1 MYPKIEPYDHG
12 MLDVGDGH
20 RVYWEACGNPDGKP
34 ALVVHGGP
42 GSGCGTGSRSHFDP
56 AVYRVVLFD
65 QRNCG
70 RSTPHASEPVI
81 DLSTNTTD
89 HLIRDMEQLR
99 EHLGIDKWLVFGVS
113 WGSVLSVTYALRH
126 PERVSEMIVTAVAT
140 GRHSEIEWLIRGFG
154 GLAPEA
160 YERFLAG
167 VPDPGDDISAAYHR
181 LLMDPDPAVH
191 RRAADDW
198 CAWEDAIATV
208 PPGRDVE
215 HEPWEPRFQ
224 LAFAR
229 LVTHYFSN
237 RCWLADDELAR
248 KGHVLKDIPGVI
260 VHGQL
265 DLGALAGNPWV
276 LHNTWQGS
284 ELVIIEHGAHGTGT
298 MEAVI
303 AATDRFA
310 KSPVSYS

>member
-1 MYPKIEPYDHG
+1 MYPQLEPYDQG

-20 RVYWEACGNPDGKP
+20 RVYWEVCGNPDGKP
-34 ALVVHGGP
+34 ALYVHGGP
-42 GSGCGTGSRSHFDP
+42 GLGCGSPIQFDP
-56 AVYRVVLFD
+56 DAYRVVSFD

-81 DLSTNTTD
+81 DLSANTTD
-89 HLIRDMEQLR
+89 HLVRDMEQLR
-99 EHLGIDKWLVFGVS
+99 EHLGIEKWLLFGVS
-113 WGSVLSVTYALRH
+113 WGSVLSLTYAMCH

-140 GRHSEIEWLIRGFG
+140 GRHCEIELMIRGFG
-154 GLAPEA
+154 ALFPEA
-160 YERFLAG
+160 YERLLAG
-167 VPDPGDDISAAYHR
+167 VPDPGEDISAAYHR

-191 RRAADDW
+191 RKAAENW

-208 PPGRDVE
+208 PPNRDVV

-237 RCWLADDELAR
+237 RCWLPDDQLVR
-248 KGHVLKDIPGVI
+248 QGHVLEDIPGVI
-260 VHGQL
+260 VHGRL
-265 DLGALAGNPWV
+265 DLGALAGAPWV
-276 LHNTWQGS
+276 LHHAWPGS
-284 ELVIIEHGAHGTGT
+284 ELVIVESGTHGTGND
-298 MEAVI
+298 EAVI

-310 KSPVSYS
+310 KSFVPSS